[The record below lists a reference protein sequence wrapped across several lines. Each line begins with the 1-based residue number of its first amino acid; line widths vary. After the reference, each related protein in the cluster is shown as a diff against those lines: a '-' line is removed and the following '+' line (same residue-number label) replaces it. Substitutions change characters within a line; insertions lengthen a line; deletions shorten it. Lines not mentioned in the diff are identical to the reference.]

1 MAGTRPAMTERAMTT
16 NFTLRPANPADVP
29 AVLRLIRGLADYE
42 RLANELTATETEIH
56 EALFGPR
63 PRIHA
68 VLAEVSGEPVGL
80 ALFYY
85 TFNTFKA
92 RPNIFLED
100 LFVEPGHRGSGIG
113 FGLMR
118 HLAQRAVEENCGRI
132 EWRVLNWNQ
141 PAIDFYQRLGA
152 RTVKIWHPRQLWGS
166 ALVALAK
173 GTSHG

>member
-1 MAGTRPAMTERAMTT
+1 MNP
-16 NFTLRPANPADVP
+16 NFTLRPAAPSDVP

-42 RLANELTATETEIH
+42 RLSDEVTVTETDLQ
-56 EALFGPR
+56 EALFGSV
-63 PRIHA
+63 PRIQTI
-68 VLAEVSGEPVGL
+68 LAEVSGEPVGL

-113 FGLMR
+113 LALMR

-132 EWRVLNWNQ
+132 EWRVLNWNR

-152 RTVKIWHPRQLWGS
+152 KPIESWHPRQLRGG

-173 GTSHG
+173 GTPHG

>member
-1 MAGTRPAMTERAMTT
+1 MNPD
-16 NFTLRPANPADVP
+16 FTLRPATPADVP

-42 RLANELTATETEIH
+42 RLAAELTATETDIE
-56 EALFGPR
+56 EALFGPL

-68 VLAEVSGEPVGL
+68 VLADVGGEPVGL

-92 RPNIFLED
+92 RRNIFLED
-100 LFVEPGHRGSGIG
+100 LFVEPAHRGTGIG
-113 FGLMR
+113 VALMR

-152 RTVKIWHPRQLWGS
+152 QAIEIWHPRQLRGR
-166 ALVALAK
+166 ALMALAK